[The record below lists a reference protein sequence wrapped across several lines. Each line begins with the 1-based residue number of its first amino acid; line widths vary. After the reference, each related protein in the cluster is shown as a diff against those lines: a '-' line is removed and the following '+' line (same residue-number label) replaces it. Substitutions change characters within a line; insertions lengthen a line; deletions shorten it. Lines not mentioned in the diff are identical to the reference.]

1 MIIIKQDYLHTED
14 MYVVDA
20 TKGPLV
26 FRFPSFKTPY
36 VIYRERRLEVGS
48 FANVSFLPIL
58 YQMDQLQRLYNENVG
73 ITAKQL
79 YTKAL
84 KEGLQVNRA
93 VVQDFVK
100 RRGDQQIFQQRKPRQ
115 GETAPRDEGEAQMD
129 LIDMKAMKSGPYK
142 NIIILGGQLLM
153 LTEYTNW
160 FYTNQKLNLVRPPSA
175 GDS

>member
-1 MIIIKQDYLHTED
+1 MIIIKQDFLHTED
-14 MYVVDA
+14 SYVDAA

-26 FRFPSFKTPY
+26 FRFRSFKTPY

-58 YQMDQLQRLYNENVG
+58 YQMDQLQRLYDENVG

-100 RRGDQQIFQQRKPRQ
+100 RRGDQQIFQQRKPSQ

-129 LIDMKAMKSGPYK
+129 LIDMKAMKSGPFK
-142 NIIILGGQLLM
+142 NIIILVNVFTRKAYLKPIRKQ
-153 LTEYTNW
+153 TT
-160 FYTNQKLNLVRPPSA
+160 V
-175 GDS
+175 